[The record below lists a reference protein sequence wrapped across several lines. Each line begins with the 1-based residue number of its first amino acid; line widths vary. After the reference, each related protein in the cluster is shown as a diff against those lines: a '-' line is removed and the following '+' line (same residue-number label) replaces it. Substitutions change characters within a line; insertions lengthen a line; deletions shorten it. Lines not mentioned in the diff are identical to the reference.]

1 MCLKPTEE
9 IHDMLHVTV
18 YKHPDEFPSDVK
30 QLFAIGEKESVES
43 SVSWYRNLVNSVY
56 PADDGVHI
64 YVLRKN
70 GHPVAALPVRVKK
83 TPFSQHVESLSN
95 YYTALYAPLIEM
107 GVEVR
112 DIVPLISAVRDAHA
126 PLGSLRFAPM
136 DPESTSFRTLL
147 GALQASGLV
156 PFKFFCFGNW
166 YQQVSDDWSTYLRNR
181 EGAVRSTIKRMAKK
195 FTAEGGTLEL
205 IQGGANLD
213 RGVAAYER
221 VYASSWKK
229 PEPYPE
235 FVPGLIRTCA
245 ERGWLRLGVAWLNGD
260 PIAAQLW
267 IVANGKANIYKL
279 AYDENFKSYASGTL
293 LTAMLMEHAI
303 EKDRVLE
310 ADYLIGDDPY
320 KKSWMSHR
328 RERWGIIAYNPKTIS
343 GIFGLSKEVLGR
355 ALMPI
360 VTRIRLLT
368 AEIKIPM
375 HRS

>member
-1 MCLKPTEE
+1 MCLKLTEE
-9 IHDMLHVTV
+9 SYDMLHVSV
-18 YKHPDEFPSDVK
+18 YRHPDEFPSDVK
-30 QLFAIGEKESVES
+30 QLFSIGEQESVES

-56 PADDGVHI
+56 AADAGVHI
-64 YVLRKN
+64 YVLRKY

-95 YYTALYAPLIEM
+95 YYTALYAPLIEI

-112 DIVPLISAVRDAHA
+112 DMVPLINAVRDAHA
-126 PLGSLRFAPM
+126 PLGSLRFSPM
-136 DPESTSFRTLL
+136 APESTSFRILQ
-147 GALQASGLV
+147 GALQASGFV
-156 PFKFFCFGNW
+156 PFRFFCFGNW
-166 YQQVSDDWSTYLRNR
+166 CHQVSNDWSTYLRNR
-181 EGAVRSTIKRMAKK
+181 EGSVRSTIKRMTKK
-195 FTAEGGTLEL
+195 FAADGGTLEL
-205 IQGGANLD
+205 VQGGANLD
-213 RGVAAYER
+213 RGLTAYER

-245 ERGWLRLGVAWLNGD
+245 ERGWLRLGIAWLNGE

-310 ADYLIGDDPY
+310 VDYLIGDDPY

-328 RERWGIIAYNPKTIS
+328 RERWGIIAYNPKTLQ
-343 GIFGLSKEVLGR
+343 GIMGLGKEILGR
-355 ALMPI
+355 VLMPLLEN
-360 VTRIRLLT
+360 VKTRI
-368 AEIKIPM
+368 IP
-375 HRS
+375 RAK